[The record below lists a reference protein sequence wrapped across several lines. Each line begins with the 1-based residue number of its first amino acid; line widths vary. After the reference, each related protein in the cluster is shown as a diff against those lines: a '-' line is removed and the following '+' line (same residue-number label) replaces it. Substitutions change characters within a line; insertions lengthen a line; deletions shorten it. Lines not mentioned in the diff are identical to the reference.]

1 MLKKNDQLLNLVF
14 LFFYLL
20 RSNVIDNKYHKQK
33 WRVLFF
39 TRIKIVA
46 RVGMRVRMRLHASNE
61 EDWDIANIYKS
72 TCKSP
77 KHALVERVSH

>member
-14 LFFYLL
+14 LFFHLL
-20 RSNVIDNKYHKQK
+20 RSNVIDNKCHKQK

-46 RVGMRVRMRLHASNE
+46 RVSACVRASNE
-61 EDWDIANIYKS
+61 EDWDIANIYKD

-77 KHALVERVSH
+77 KHALIE